1 MCTVSVNE
9 MLIDCMGMDV
19 HLDNDIL
26 SLSKRVNLD
35 VSTLIAWTSSI
46 TNSGECQQYDVSIG
60 SSNILPS
67 V

>member
-1 MCTVSVNE
+1 MRQNNILSVNE
-9 MLIDCMGMDV
+9 MLIDCMGMGV

-46 TNSGECQQYDVSIG
+46 TNSGECQQYDVSG
-60 SSNILPS
+60 
-67 V
+67 